1 MKKIFSILS
10 LFVISISNILS
21 AYTYANTWDDS
32 IEGTEQLNI
41 NETESGNTEFDD
53 KTVDNITNNEFS
65 TVLDWL
71 TTWVWDSK
79 QQPEIIEEWD
89 ETVEQ
94 TTTEESKSDSETS
107 KASETSEISEKSENA
122 TETLLID
129 KMQDKTTESTV
140 NTSNIKLSNTIDWY
154 SCFWTTPEE
163 TNVIA

>member
-1 MKKIFSILS
+1 MFWTS
-10 LFVISISNILS
+10 LYSSFLYWSNSNILS

-53 KTVDNITNNEFS
+53 KTVDNITNNEFD

-89 ETVEQ
+89 ETAEQ

-107 KASETSEISEKSENA
+107 ETSETSEISEKSENA

-129 KMQDKTTESTV
+129 KIQDKTTESTV

-154 SCFWTTPEE
+154 ECFWTTPEE
-163 TNVIA
+163 TDVT